1 MRCLRAWVLPPN
13 MPDSAAGRSGIDR
26 SSVRRSFDRAAA
38 GYDAAAV
45 LQQRVR
51 SELLE
56 RLELVRLEPSLV
68 IDLGAGTGHSSRE
81 LRRRYRGARVVALD
95 LSEGMLREAR
105 RQQALLRRFD
115 RVVADAAALPMG
127 SGCAQLIFSNL
138 MLHWCGDPDSVLQE
152 CRRVI
157 APGGLFSFT
166 TLGPDTL
173 LELRRAWH
181 AADPA
186 GQHVHDFIDMHDLG
200 DALVRAGFAEPVLD
214 VERYTLTYS
223 DVGSLLRDLRA
234 SGVRNSADTRSR
246 GLGGRQALARMQRAY
261 EAARD
266 PAGRLPASCEVVFG
280 HAWAPLVERP
290 VRPAGSET
298 RIPVAR
304 IGLRHQGGGSS

>member
-1 MRCLRAWVLPPN
+1 
-13 MPDSAAGRSGIDR
+13 MPESAAGPSGIDR
-26 SSVRRSFDRAAA
+26 NSVRRSFDRAAA

-51 SELLE
+51 GELLE

-68 IDLGAGTGHSSRE
+68 VDLGAGTGHSSRE
-81 LRRRYRGARVVALD
+81 LRRRYRAARVVALD

-115 RVVADAAALPMG
+115 RVIADAAALPLG
-127 SGCAQLIFSNL
+127 SGRAQLIFSNL
-138 MLHWCGDPDSVLQE
+138 MLHWCGTPDVVLQE

-173 LELRRAWH
+173 MELRRAWH

-186 GQHVHDFIDMHDLG
+186 GQHVHNFIDMHDLG

-214 VERYTLTYS
+214 VERYTLTYA
-223 DVGSLLRDLRA
+223 DVGSLLSDLRA
-234 SGVRNSADTRSR
+234 IGGCNSADARPR
-246 GLGGRQALARMQRAY
+246 GLGGRQALARMRLAY
-261 EAARD
+261 EAVRD
-266 PAGRLPASCEVVFG
+266 LEGRLPASCEVVFG
-280 HAWAPLVERP
+280 HAWVPLSDRTP
-290 VRPAGSET
+290 RSGSGEA
-298 RIPVAR
+298 RIPVTR
-304 IGLRHQGGGSS
+304 IGRRGQGGSDP